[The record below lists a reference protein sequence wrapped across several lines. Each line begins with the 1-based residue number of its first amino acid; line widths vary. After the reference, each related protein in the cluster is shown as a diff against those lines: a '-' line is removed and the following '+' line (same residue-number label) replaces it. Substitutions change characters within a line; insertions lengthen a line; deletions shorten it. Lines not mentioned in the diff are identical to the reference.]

1 MKPIGRLNGIIRALE
16 AGQPAFV
23 AFARAEREEALQ
35 LGASD
40 LDAVLFEMEHTP
52 FDVANLRDALQ
63 YLLNRR
69 RIVEAG
75 SVAPSVTPLARIP
88 ANGSEMNQ
96 WQAKQALDMG
106 VYGVVWPHVSTAA
119 QARNAVAACRYARP
133 PSAANHEPRGLRGD
147 GPVGAAR
154 YWGLTQQEYYRKAD
168 VWPLNPEGEIFVILM
183 IESTEA
189 IDNLP
194 EILKVPGVGA
204 IMIGEGDLSQ
214 QLGHPRQYDHP
225 VVVEHKARVLAA
237 AREAGVPVA
246 HPHANA
252 GNVEQAIAEGYRIL
266 FTTPTRSYA
275 GLEKGRALL
284 AASGK
289 D

>member
-1 MKPIGRLNGIIRALE
+1 MGKLSRIDTAQSADRRVLVTGPSGAGRTTAIHALE
-16 AGQPAFV
+16 D
-23 AFARAEREEALQ
+23 
-35 LGASD
+35 LG
-40 LDAVLFEMEHTP
+40 
-52 FDVANLRDALQ
+52 
-63 YLLNRR
+63 Y
-69 RIVEAG
+69 
-75 SVAPSVTPLARIP
+75 
-88 ANGSEMNQ
+88 
-96 WQAKQALDMG
+96 
-106 VYGVVWPHVSTAA
+106 
-119 QARNAVAACRYARP
+119 
-133 PSAANHEPRGLRGD
+133 
-147 GPVGAAR
+147 
-154 YWGLTQQEYYRKAD
+154 
-168 VWPLNPEGEIFVILM
+168 
-183 IESTEA
+183 EA